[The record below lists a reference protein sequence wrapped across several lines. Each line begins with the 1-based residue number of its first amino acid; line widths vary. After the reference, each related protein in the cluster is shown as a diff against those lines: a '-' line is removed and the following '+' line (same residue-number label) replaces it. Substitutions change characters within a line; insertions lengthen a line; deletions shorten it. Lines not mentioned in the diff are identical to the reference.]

1 MTWTGSILLFVNVQ
15 GISFSSKLQRKVC
28 VKGKR
33 INRKVGYGLE
43 TPAEYKF
50 CGIEKTIKWS
60 KRTLNGVN
68 GNVKK
73 KF

>member
-1 MTWTGSILLFVNVQ
+1 MFKEFLSLPNCSVI
-15 GISFSSKLQRKVC
+15 VC

>member
-1 MTWTGSILLFVNVQ
+1 MFKEFLSLPNRSV
-15 GISFSSKLQRKVC
+15 RVC

-33 INRKVGYGLE
+33 INHKVGYGLE
-43 TPAEYKF
+43 TPAENKF
-50 CGIEKTIKWS
+50 YGIEKTIKWS

-68 GNVKK
+68 ENVKK

>member
-1 MTWTGSILLFVNVQ
+1 MFKEFLSLPNCSV
-15 GISFSSKLQRKVC
+15 RVC

-50 CGIEKTIKWS
+50 YGIEKTIKWS